1 MSKVDSTTAPAVCFR
16 EIKPGYRIGDDG
28 SVWSSLTKGRNQ
40 KTGDLWRKLRPTP
53 MASGHMHVELRRG
66 DDRYVHTLVLE
77 AFVGPCP
84 SGQECRHLDGDPGN
98 NRLSNLKWG
107 TRRENSADR
116 IGHGRSGRGEESP
129 VAKLSEADVREI
141 LAMRQGG
148 MRIGDIARWFE
159 TSRPNVEAIL
169 YGRSWNHVTGIPLP
183 IVKPPSERRPKNK
196 LTSGQVREILALIAS
211 GITKKDI
218 AIRMGVSEGTILK
231 IDQGKTWRPFL
242 ARIAKENPESE
253 TGENSV

>member
-1 MSKVDSTTAPAVCFR
+1 
-16 EIKPGYRIGDDG
+16 
-28 SVWSSLTKGRNQ
+28 
-40 KTGDLWRKLRPTP
+40 
-53 MASGHMHVELRRG
+53 
-66 DDRYVHTLVLE
+66 
-77 AFVGPCP
+77 
-84 SGQECRHLDGDPGN
+84 
-98 NRLSNLKWG
+98 
-107 TRRENSADR
+107 
-116 IGHGRSGRGEESP
+116 
-129 VAKLSEADVREI
+129 
-141 LAMRQGG
+141 MRQGG